1 MTTDTA
7 LADSVDVDEEG
18 TAFVAES
25 EEQKQV
31 SQARWPRVLARL
43 AIRRR
48 LGALFRL
55 SRTAAIVSTVVLGL
69 LLGGT
74 TVTTVLLERSVSD
87 HRAVTTSVRE
97 ARDSAQSRVP
107 KVLSYDFD
115 TVDSEL
121 PTATKN
127 LTGKFHDDFA
137 KLGTSVIIPA
147 AHRDSIITKATIV
160 GTAVASAGRDEV
172 TLLLFLNQET
182 TSTKYQGPRLDGS
195 RVRVTMARDAGTW
208 LISDITPV

>member
-7 LADSVDVDEEG
+7 LADIVDEEA
-18 TAFVAES
+18 TAVVAEG
-25 EEQKQV
+25 EEQKEDSPV
-31 SQARWPRVLARL
+31 HRPRGLGRF

-48 LGALFRL
+48 LGGVFRL
-55 SRTAAIVSTVVLGL
+55 SRTAAIASTVLLGL

-87 HRAVTTSVRE
+87 HRAFATAVRE

-107 KVLSYDFD
+107 KVLSYDFN
-115 TVDSEL
+115 TVDSEFS
-121 PTATKN
+121 TTTQN
-127 LTGKFHDDFA
+127 LTGKFRDDFG
-137 KLGTSVIIPA
+137 KLGASVIIPA
-147 AHRDSIITKATIV
+147 AHRDSIVTKATIV
-160 GTAVASAGRDEV
+160 GTAVVAAGRDEV

-195 RVRVTMARDAGTW
+195 RARVTMARDAGTW